1 MEAVNGDQLLS
12 TGQAAEVL
20 GCSRQHVVDLCSS
33 GQLAYVSVGTHR
45 RIRRTDVEAFLRP
58 ALRRDEERSLWL
70 HQVVAGRLATDTAGV
85 MATAHANMRRLR
97 QVHPDDMAARWL
109 DRWEELLE
117 AGPDAVFEALT
128 SRARWAIELR
138 QNSPFAGVLTTEERQ
153 AVLNSFR
160 THWQDA
166 HAA

>member
-1 MEAVNGDQLLS
+1 MNGEQLLS

-33 GQLAYVSVGTHR
+33 GQLPYVTVGTHR
-45 RIRRTDVEAFLRP
+45 RIRRTDAEALLRP

-70 HQVVAGRLATDTAGV
+70 HQVVAGRLATDTTRV
-85 MATAHANMRRLR
+85 MAAAHANMRRLR
-97 QVHPDDMAARWL
+97 EIHPDGMAARWL
-109 DRWEELLE
+109 DHWDELLD

-153 AVLNSFR
+153 AALSAFR
-160 THWQDA
+160 THWKTD